1 MREFLSTTTAQAV
14 IWGSVLL
21 ILLIAGAYIV
31 KFFRDRDVKSQV
43 SASEL
48 LSRFRELQDQ
58 GDLSQAE
65 FRHIKSALGPR
76 LHAETRSKDA
86 DQDV

>member
-21 ILLIAGAYIV
+21 ILLIVGAYIA
-31 KFFRDRDVKSQV
+31 KFFRDRGAKSQV

-48 LSRFRELQDQ
+48 LSRFRELQEQ
-58 GDLSQAE
+58 GDLSQTE
-65 FRHIKSALGPR
+65 FRHIKSVLRPR
-76 LHAETRSKDA
+76 LQAETRSKDA
-86 DQDV
+86 EQEV

>member
-21 ILLIAGAYIV
+21 ILLVAGAYV
-31 KFFRDRDVKSQV
+31 VRFFRDRDVKSQV

-48 LSRFRELQDQ
+48 LSRFRELHEK
-58 GDLSQAE
+58 GDLSQSE
-65 FRHIKSALGPR
+65 FRHIKSALGIR
-76 LHAETRSKDA
+76 LHAEIRSEDA

>member
-21 ILLIAGAYIV
+21 ILLIAGAYAV
-31 KFFRDRDVKSQV
+31 KFFRDRDAKSQGSV
-43 SASEL
+43 SEM
-48 LSRFRELQDQ
+48 LSGFRELQEK

-65 FRHIKSALGPR
+65 FRHIKSLLGTR
-76 LHAETRSKDA
+76 LQAETRSKDA

>member
-1 MREFLSTTTAQAV
+1 MREFLSSTTAQAV

-21 ILLIAGAYIV
+21 ILLIAGAYVV
-31 KFFRDRDVKSQV
+31 KFFRDRDAKSQGSV
-43 SASEL
+43 SEM
-48 LSRFRELQDQ
+48 LSGFRELQEK

-65 FRHIKSALGPR
+65 FRHIKSLLGPR
-76 LHAETRSKDA
+76 LQAETRSKDA